1 MQGKTDKWERRR
13 HEDQGG
19 PFWRRSSRLPARRLG
34 FPTTC
39 CLVLNKPLACSLETP
54 YTMAER
60 VPYQE
65 LFTVPTFWPSL
76 CPFNPLVPFSLWDL
90 SFCLA
95 QCRWHVWPAN
105 NELLTAMSWSL
116 TRMQISNW
124 ENMKEWTLQI
134 CWENTSAIAIQYS
147 WAKLK
152 QMFCLLYMRKLLT
165 LLPFVPLC
173 VRTQGQLKTTHWK
186 VPWIFLILNTKDIFL
201 ILYRNHFTG
210 KRSGHSY
217 RPH

>member
-1 MQGKTDKWERRR
+1 MHRPARSTTRSYFFWSIFKLPYLETNRWTLPPYNVASALGPSLTGYPPSSVIWEVSTWPREKKLERWAIRGFRRHLMGDFMQGKTDKWERRR

-65 LFTVPTFWPSL
+65 LFPVPTFWPSL
-76 CPFNPLVPFSLWDL
+76 CLFNPLVPFSLWDL

-105 NELLTAMSWSL
+105 NDLLTAMSRSL
-116 TRMQISNW
+116 KRMQISNR
-124 ENMKEWTLQI
+124 ENMKEWTL
-134 CWENTSAIAIQYS
+134 
-147 WAKLK
+147 
-152 QMFCLLYMRKLLT
+152 
-165 LLPFVPLC
+165 
-173 VRTQGQLKTTHWK
+173 
-186 VPWIFLILNTKDIFL
+186 
-201 ILYRNHFTG
+201 
-210 KRSGHSY
+210 
-217 RPH
+217 